1 MEAPLS
7 FSVTK
12 CVSADNLLPSKTF
25 VTVCH
30 GYCEYPPYSSTLTHW
45 LHDCYQLIVVAFFQY
60 NYKITLCFISSA
72 TKSNVTISQNS
83 SNSSTNQNPKLLE
96 NLGMS
101 LQVVLPRSPRKTSDD

>member
-1 MEAPLS
+1 MEAPPLS

-72 TKSNVTISQNS
+72 TTKQRYIITKFKQ
-83 SNSSTNQNPKLLE
+83 LE
-96 NLGMS
+96 Y
-101 LQVVLPRSPRKTSDD
+101 